1 MNPLRQKSDGQ
12 KPNDPPRKKKL
23 TTSDKHP
30 RHKLWTKRSTYQDP
44 LKRCE

>member
-12 KPNDPPRKKKL
+12 KPNEPPRKKL
-23 TTSDKHP
+23 AAPDKHP

-44 LKRCE
+44 FKRCE